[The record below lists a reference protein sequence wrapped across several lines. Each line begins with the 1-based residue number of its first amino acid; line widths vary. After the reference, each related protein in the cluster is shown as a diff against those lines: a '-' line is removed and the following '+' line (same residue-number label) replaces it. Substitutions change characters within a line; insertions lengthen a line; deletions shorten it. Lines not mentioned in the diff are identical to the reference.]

1 MKIVFNQDTK
11 RFPEMASYADLV
23 AQATKVFDLDMS
35 QQLGHNL
42 KFFYVDSDEDII
54 SVTTQT
60 DYEEA
65 LSQFPGNKLR
75 LLVAGS
81 VDEVQ

>member
-23 AQATKVFDLDMS
+23 ALAAKVFDLDMS

-42 KFFYVDSDEDII
+42 KFYYFDTHEDII
-54 SVTTQT
+54 SVTTQA

-65 LSQFPGNKLR
+65 LSQFGGNKLR
-75 LLVAGS
+75 MIVASS
-81 VDEVQ
+81 VEDAQ